1 MWGYLSK
8 AFLIV
13 IVVLAFPTGL
23 ILASQDANPGDNT
36 YPIKRGM
43 EGVLQSIVSLNPVT
57 RAYFKTDLSN
67 RRFEEAVTILKR
79 DNIDQTMANTSLI
92 ELLSAT
98 ANASAD
104 IKNVSDPNLK
114 KTMANNLANQITTYR
129 QNLAVVAK
137 ETHQITP
144 TPLPTGSQGSSP
156 TPTSEQTN
164 PTPTLV
170 QTTLPTPTTTAHT
183 STPTPTPTPTPTAAL
198 RSTPTP
204 TTAAHTPT
212 PTSTAHCIDTTRN
225 SLLCGG
231 DQGVTSYPKTSLLI
245 ISESTNSCTGAKRIS
260 VISTVDLQQ
269 NCTPTIINLFG
280 QCSASNLDA
289 CDAAL
294 AEIQKRITSSTQ
306 SGGSLIQESSPSP
319 TPTVTLTPTPTP
331 TASVK
336 KNTTSQDRNQ
346 SQSAFSLLQERSSN
360 ENSGTPSVTPV
371 PKSSGEKTKK

>member
-8 AFLIV
+8 AFLVI
-13 IVVLAFPTGL
+13 IVVLIFPTGL
-23 ILASQDANPGDNT
+23 ILASQDTNPGDNT

-43 EGVLQSIVSLNPVT
+43 EGVLQSVVSLNPVT

-67 RRFEEAVTILKR
+67 RRFKEAVTILKR
-79 DNIDQTMANTSLI
+79 DNTDQAMANTSLI

-144 TPLPTGSQGSSP
+144 TPLPTGSREYKP
-156 TPTSEQTN
+156 TPTPVQTTPLTPTTVAQHTSTPTPTAVSRHT
-164 PTPTLV
+164 PTPTL
-170 QTTLPTPTTTAHT
+170 TPTTTAH
-183 STPTPTPTPTPTAAL
+183 TPTPTPTPTT
-198 RSTPTP
+198 
-204 TTAAHTPT
+204 
-212 PTSTAHCIDTTRN
+212 HCTDTTRN

-245 ISESTNSCTGAKRIS
+245 ISESTNSCTSAKRIS

-269 NCTPTIINLFG
+269 NCTPTVINLFG

-306 SGGSLIQESSPSP
+306 SGGSSIQESSPSP
-319 TPTVTLTPTPTP
+319 TPTVTLAPTPTP